1 MIVDKTGYDE
11 AIEALSDDMIST
23 RDCVSVTLA
32 DGTVKR
38 FVIDTVPQSL
48 SGNSY
53 VEVPAG
59 EIEAIALGAGDLA
72 DSAKIHLD
80 GAAFTTANGT
90 PDELLIALMATPLR
104 DRPIQVSTMVL
115 NVLTNTAIGLIPIF
129 VGFVDQ
135 TNLDRSNREE
145 GSLWTLMAASYRAFA
160 RRLPERVY
168 THNDHQQRWPGD
180 GLLRNLADTVFT
192 NGVARWNT
200 TKGASSGVVTSGGGG
215 GGGRT
220 TFNNLNLF

>member
-1 MIVDKTGYDE
+1 LIVDKTGYDA
-11 AIEALSDDMIST
+11 AIAALSEDMIST
-23 RDCVSVTLA
+23 RDCVAVTLA

-38 FVIDTVPQSL
+38 FIIDTVPQTL
-48 SGNSY
+48 DGNLY

-59 EIEAIALGAGDLA
+59 EIESLALGAGTLA

-80 GAAFTTANGT
+80 GAAFTTADGT

-104 DRPIQVSTMVL
+104 DRPIQISTMVL
-115 NVLTNTAIGLIPIF
+115 DVISNSPIGLIPIF

-145 GSLWTLMAASYRAFA
+145 GSLWTLSAASYRAYS

-168 THNDHQQRWPGD
+168 THNDHQQRWPAD

-200 TKGASSGVVTSGGGG
+200 TKGSSSGVVTSGSTGGG
-215 GGGRT
+215 VYN
-220 TFNNLNLF
+220 FNNGINLF